1 MKNKLTSNSNFSYYV
16 GLSALLIAL
25 CAAIFSVYGI
35 GNLFSGAAI
44 STMVMAGCLE
54 IGKLIS
60 TTFLYRYWDRSTR
73 LIKWYLILAVFI
85 LMVITS
91 AGIFGFLSSAYQ
103 SSSLNFKLNQ
113 DKIVAT
119 ELSKGFYT
127 NQINSSEERI
137 RVLNETRKIQENRL
151 SESLTNQFLSRNPI
165 QLQQIQQQTIK
176 MVDQANDDIKNEN
189 TKIEGFRTKIQ
200 SIDQTVTEMKV
211 ASNEKK
217 DIQTFKFLA
226 DSLGTS
232 LDTVVKWFIICL
244 IIVFDPLAI
253 ALILAYNITL
263 YNKEDSIV
271 ESKTDKEIP
280 NTIKTDV
287 ESDNKIENKS
297 EENVNNTVL
306 PSSEKDDIVSSNEPQ
321 KNFPVDDFFRGMFKQ

>member
-1 MKNKLTSNSNFSYYV
+1 MTPKYLSFIVLTSALMLALTSAYFS
-16 GLSALLIAL
+16 I
-25 CAAIFSVYGI
+25 IGI
-35 GNLFSGAAI
+35 SNLFSGAFFSVMCMAI
-44 STMVMAGCLE
+44 GLE
-54 IGKLIS
+54 ISKLVS

-73 LIKWYLILAVFI
+73 LIKWYLIIAVFI

-189 TKIEGFRTKIQ
+189 TKIEEFRTKIQ

-244 IIVFDPLAI
+244 ILVFDPLAI

-271 ESKTDKEIP
+271 EPKFEKEIVD
-280 NTIKTDV
+280 TIKPDV
-287 ESDNKIENKS
+287 ESDNKIESKS
-297 EENVNNTVL
+297 EESVNNVE
-306 PSSEKDDIVSSNEPQ
+306 PPASEKNDVVQSPESQ